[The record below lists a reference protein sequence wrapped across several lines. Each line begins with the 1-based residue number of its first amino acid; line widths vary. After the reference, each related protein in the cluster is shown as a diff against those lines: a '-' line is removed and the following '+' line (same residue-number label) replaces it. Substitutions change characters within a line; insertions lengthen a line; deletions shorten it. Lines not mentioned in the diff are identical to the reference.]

1 MINNS
6 VAVLQIAKYLCIELK
21 YLMYYLGKTDKH
33 GLKLLWYDIRDFTDK
48 IKVKCNPNLLVD
60 NEFRHKNGYAFS
72 RALNSARHLCDRQHF
87 LESVLSLRYYISENY
102 PIDLYNLPLASFN

>member
-33 GLKLLWYDIRDFTDK
+33 GMKLLWYDIRDFTDNIK
-48 IKVKCNPNLLVD
+48 IKCNPLLVD
-60 NEFRHKNGYAFS
+60 NQYRHKHGYAYS
-72 RALNSARHLCDRQHF
+72 RSLNSVRHLTDRKDF
-87 LESVLSLRYYISENY
+87 LENVLKLRYYISENY

>member
-21 YLMYYLGKTDKH
+21 YLIYYMGKTDKS
-33 GLKLLWYDIRDFTDK
+33 GMGKLWYDIRQFTDR
-48 IKVKCNPNLLVD
+48 IKVRCNPNLLVE
-60 NEFRHKNGYAFS
+60 NLFRHRNGYAYS

-87 LESVLSLRYYISENY
+87 LESVLDLRYYISEKY

>member
-21 YLMYYLGKTDKH
+21 YLMFYLGKTDKS
-33 GLKLLWYDIRDFTDK
+33 GMELIWDDIKTFTDR
-48 IKVKCNPNLLVD
+48 IKVKCDPNRLV
-60 NEFRHKNGYAFS
+60 NTHFRHRNGYAYS
-72 RALNSARHLCDRQHF
+72 RALNSVRHLCDRQHF
-87 LESVLSLRYYISENY
+87 LESVLDLRYYIAENY